1 MVSELTGSLTIVKDS
16 HAKVENK
23 TMSLKSVKDALAKAD
38 SNTFTFLAQDWY
50 GDLKKGAATAAMA
63 DLLTG
68 KTNAE
73 GYCNAA
79 QAVADKIAA
88 DSNVKKFKRK

>member
-1 MVSELTGSLTIVKDS
+1 
-16 HAKVENK
+16 
-23 TMSLKSVKDALAKAD
+23 
-38 SNTFTFLAQDWY
+38 
-50 GDLKKGAATAAMA
+50 MA

-68 KTNAE
+68 KTNAD

-88 DSNVKKFKRK
+88 DSNLKKFKRK